1 MENENMATALTPLTA
16 IVPDAVVAPLDF
28 AETQDRIKI
37 LHNQVVEGLRRTTP
51 TIIALGNELLAVKA
65 QLPHGEFMKWFGNAN
80 FNFKARTARLYMGL
94 AAAAANPKM
103 ACLAT
108 MEPYEA
114 LKKAKLISVK
124 PISRKAKDET
134 DGEEIINRDAP
145 QSAER
150 PTPQPAFKIGEISVE
165 DTGESLIWNLTADWR
180 NALANALADERAFE
194 RALQRGLLLKLEP
207 QP

>member
-1 MENENMATALTPLTA
+1 MNAALAPMATPELGATQ
-16 IVPDAVVAPLDF
+16 LDL

-65 QLPHGEFMKWFGNAN
+65 QLPHGEFQKWFANAN

-94 AAAAANPKM
+94 ATAAANPKM
-103 ACLAT
+103 ATLAT

-114 LKKAKLISVK
+114 FKKAKLISVK

-145 QSAER
+145 QTTGLPS
-150 PTPQPAFKIGEISVE
+150 PGSAFKIGEVVVE
-165 DTGESLIWNLTADWR
+165 DYGENLIWKLAADWR